1 MTASVPSEQ
10 DGLGGASEVAALRAE
25 LANADGTRLARYTA
39 RARTAA
45 RILAALVVSTGVL
58 ALLVG
63 VAAWRD
69 ETIGL
74 VAVTVLCLPAIVT
87 PLFVARRAGTLAMA
101 AGHPREMA
109 VQIQDLAVGLRDS
122 VELRRLARL
131 VSGRRSGRRPGRG
144 RPPEGFRPGKLRGA
158 LSLARMASA
167 VVGQAQPDPTRHPLL
182 LPFTPERLRHTWA
195 GVIISLW
202 AWLVASLVLLVSI
215 PALTISFL

>member
-1 MTASVPSEQ
+1 MTDSVPSEQ
-10 DGLGGASEVAALRAE
+10 DGLGEASEVAALRAE

-39 RARTAA
+39 RARTAT
-45 RILAALVVSTGVL
+45 RVLAALVVSTGVL
-58 ALLVG
+58 ALLAG

-69 ETIGL
+69 NTVGL
-74 VAVTVLCLPAIVT
+74 VVVTLLCLPAIVT
-87 PLFVARRAGTLAMA
+87 PLFVARRAGALAMA

-109 VQIQDLAVGLRDS
+109 VQIQDVAVGLRDS

-131 VSGRRSGRRPGRG
+131 VSGRRSGQSGRR
-144 RPPEGFRPGKLRGA
+144 GKLRGA

-167 VVGQAQPDPTRHPLL
+167 VVGQAQPDPNRHPLL

-215 PALTISFL
+215 PALAISLL

>member
-1 MTASVPSEQ
+1 MTDAVPSGQ
-10 DGLGGASEVAALRAE
+10 DGLGEASEVAALRAE
-25 LANADGTRLARYTA
+25 LANADGTRLAKYTA
-39 RARTAA
+39 RVRTAT
-45 RILAALVVSTGVL
+45 RLLAALVVSTGVV

-69 ETIGL
+69 EPIAL
-74 VAVTVLCLPAIVT
+74 VAVTLLCLPAIVT
-87 PLFVARRAGTLAMA
+87 PLFVARRAGSLAMA

-131 VSGRRSGRRPGRG
+131 VSRRRSGRAQGGRT
-144 RPPEGFRPGKLRGA
+144 PQSFRPGKLRGA

-167 VVGQAQPDPTRHPLL
+167 VVGQAQPDPKRHPLL

-202 AWLVASLVLLVSI
+202 AWLVASLVFLVSI
-215 PALTISFL
+215 PALAISLL